1 LCFFCAG
8 REVLVGI
15 GISSSLG
22 ILLYFAFV
30 LWRGTFTIYSSRLI
44 SGAVPLGRRPPLMR
58 LGGHH
63 QLWSWLVPVFS
74 VSDGELLRKAGL
86 DALVAQRIL
95 GFCVAALLPPA
106 VLGTA
111 V

>member
-1 LCFFCAG
+1 M
-8 REVLVGI
+8 GI
-15 GISSSLG
+15 GVSSCLG

-30 LWRGTFTIYSSRLI
+30 LWRGTFPIYSSRLI
-44 SGAVPLGRRPPLMR
+44 SSAVPLGRRPPLLR

-63 QLWSWLVPVFS
+63 QLWSWLTPVFS
-74 VSDGELLRKAGL
+74 VSDKDMLKKAGL

-95 GFCVAALLPPA
+95 GFCVAALLPSA
-106 VLGTA
+106 LLGTC